1 MRRSDLAWACA
12 LLMVS
17 ISGCGGHDQM
27 NGVAGQCNSACT
39 DIAHGCAAVPAQ
51 NVSDCSAAC
60 TLAGG
65 LAPACSGQ
73 YASVIACARSRPLLA
88 CQNRTVSVTIA
99 GDCLTPLADYLAC
112 AADSVV
118 PICVDLPLQ
127 NSACS
132 DPGQPRSAACVGDS
146 PGCVLQAG
154 AVLDSQ
160 GVGLFCCPP

>member
-1 MRRSDLAWACA
+1 LFI
-12 LLMVS
+12 VT
-17 ISGCGGHDQM
+17 ISGCGHDQM
-27 NGVAGQCNSACT
+27 NGVADQCSSACK
-39 DIAHGCAAVPAQ
+39 DIAHGCAAPAP
-51 NVSDCSAAC
+51 NASDCSAAC

-65 LAPACSGQ
+65 LAPACSRE
-73 YASVIACARSRPLLA
+73 YTSVIACARSRPLLA
-88 CQNRTVSVTIA
+88 CQNSTVSVTIA

-112 AADSVV
+112 AADSIV

-127 NSACS
+127 NNACN
-132 DPGQPRSAACVGDS
+132 DPGQPRSAACVGES